1 MEQEWSEY
9 IGISAFKS
17 SHTIKSYKN
26 NHNRLTDYLQMPIR
40 QAKPDEIIAAIKN
53 LSTNPNTR
61 RTLVNT
67 AIVFYNMVE
76 KDIRKLNKYRTKL
89 EDDIV
94 IFKKQKDGEKGET
107 LPTIDELNKYLKLLY
122 TTERWADFIL
132 NYLLMTF
139 NTRNIDLDVEV
150 VNSIHATKKDK
161 TRNYLV
167 VRKNDIVYIRYKYKT
182 IKTYGVKRNIF
193 KSTLV
198 ERAIRRLREERGKD
212 KPLFIMANKDG
223 SRIAESSNSN
233 FVKNRTLN
241 NITEGDI
248 NKIFVTHYADEGNVD
263 GLISISNNRGT
274 DLETLFTSYKIPQ
287 SLFPSA

>member
-1 MEQEWSEY
+1 MDNEWSEY

-40 QAKPDEIIAAIKN
+40 EAKPEEIIAAIQN
-53 LSTNPNTR
+53 LSTNPNSR

-67 AIVFYNMVE
+67 AIVFYNMVD

-89 EDDIV
+89 DEDII
-94 IFKKQKDGEKGET
+94 IFKKHKDAEKGET
-107 LPTIDELNKYLKLLY
+107 LPTIDELNKYLKSLY
-122 TTERWADFIL
+122 TRNMWSEFIL
-132 NYLLMTF
+132 NYLLMSF

-248 NKIFVTHYADEGNVD
+248 NKVFVTHYADEGNVD
-263 GLISISNNRGT
+263 GLIRISNNRGT
-274 DLETLFTSYKIPQ
+274 DLDTLFTSY
-287 SLFPSA
+287 

>member
-107 LPTIDELNKYLKLLY
+107 LPTIDELNKYLKSLY

>member
-26 NHNRLTDYLQMPIR
+26 NHTRLTDYLQMPIR
-40 QAKPDEIIAAIKN
+40 QAKPDEIIAAIQN
-53 LSTNPNTR
+53 LSTNPNSR
-61 RTLVNT
+61 RTIVNT
-67 AIVFYNMVE
+67 AIVFYNMVD
-76 KDIRKLNKYRTKL
+76 KDIKKLNKYRTKL
-89 EDDIV
+89 DEDIV
-94 IFKKQKDGEKGET
+94 IFKNQKDAEKGET
-107 LPTIDELNKYLKLLY
+107 LPTIDELNKYLKSLY
-122 TTERWADFIL
+122 TRNMWSEFIL

-248 NKIFVTHYADEGNVD
+248 NKIYVTDYADNGNVD
-263 GLISISNNRGT
+263 GLIRISNNRGT

>member
-40 QAKPDEIIAAIKN
+40 QAKPEEIIAAINN
-53 LSTNPNTR
+53 LSTTPNTR
-61 RTLVNT
+61 RALVNT
-67 AIVFYNMVE
+67 AIVFYNMVD

-94 IFKKQKDGEKGET
+94 IFKNQKDAEKGET
-107 LPTIDELNKYLKLLY
+107 LPTIDELNKYLKSLY
-122 TTERWADFIL
+122 TRNMWSEFIL

-248 NKIFVTHYADEGNVD
+248 NKIYVTDYADNGNVD
-263 GLISISNNRGT
+263 GLIRISNNRGT

>member
-40 QAKPDEIIAAIKN
+40 QAKPEEIIAAINN
-53 LSTNPNTR
+53 LSTTPNTR
-61 RTLVNT
+61 RALVNT
-67 AIVFYNMVE
+67 AIVFYNMVD
-76 KDIRKLNKYRTKL
+76 KDIKKLNKYRTKL

-94 IFKKQKDGEKGET
+94 IFKNQKDAEKGET
-107 LPTIDELNKYLKLLY
+107 LPTIDELNKYLKSLY
-122 TTERWADFIL
+122 TRNMWSEFIL

-248 NKIFVTHYADEGNVD
+248 NKIYVTDYADNGNVD
-263 GLISISNNRGT
+263 GLIRISNNRGT